1 MRARLT
7 LIPHAALAGLVAVA
21 SGCAPAPVSRVP
33 DARPTG
39 GYLPGGQVLSQ
50 GGGQLIG
57 KAKRPGAQAWRLRL
71 SLD

>member
-7 LIPHAALAGLVAVA
+7 LIPRAALVGLVAVA
-21 SGCAPAPVSRVP
+21 SGCAPGPMTWAP

-39 GYLPGGQVLSQ
+39 GHRQGGQVISQ

-57 KAKRPGAQAWRLRL
+57 KAKRPGAPMCPLRL

>member
-7 LIPHAALAGLVAVA
+7 LIPRAALAGLMAVA
-21 SGCAPAPVSRVP
+21 SGCAPAPVTRTP

-39 GYLPGGQVLSQ
+39 GYPSGGQVISQ

-57 KAKRPGAQAWRLRL
+57 KAKRPGDPTCRLRL